1 MPESADD
8 PMAELFRHGSTHAQ
22 TLITGAARIMDQRQL
37 RTNQVLQDRA
47 RYEAFA
53 AERARAETAVLA
65 GVDTARRRQH
75 TALIDQADT
84 AADLAGRR
92 TAGLV
97 GTADLVGAAYPTG
110 VAATAAAA
118 TTGPH
123 PGRPH
128 QPAAM
133 MPSNFQPGI
142 GR

>member
-22 TLITGAARIMDQRQL
+22 TLITGAARVMDQRQL
-37 RTNQVLQDRA
+37 RTNHVLQDRV
-47 RYEAFA
+47 RYEALA

-65 GVDTARRRQH
+65 AADTARRRQH
-75 TALIDQADT
+75 TALVDQADT
-84 AADLAGRR
+84 AADIADRR
-92 TAGLV
+92 TASPAGL
-97 GTADLVGAAYPTG
+97 ADLVGAAYPTG

-133 MPSNFQPGI
+133 MPSNLQPGI
-142 GR
+142 DR